1 MSLPS
6 NVHLSSHPCLQAKLS
21 LIRSS
26 STTPRETRGL
36 VHDIANILGVE
47 AFSGLKLVK
56 TGTDTTPLGIEYET
70 QGIDPADLALV
81 PILRSGLG
89 MVDAYLLSLS
99 PPPHSP
105 SLSPTRQTPLT
116 QPPALNDLLPTPVP
130 VYHLGLFREKV
141 SLQPVEYYNNLPFHR
156 SELSPASPASLNPT
170 TNTAAASLAVLLDP
184 VIATGATAEAAIQL
198 LRDWGVKKVIM
209 LSLLASE
216 EGVKRAA
223 GTWSEVE
230 IWVGGIDKGV
240 DEKGMIVPGIGDIGD
255 RLFVA
260 IGK

>member
-6 NVHLSSHPCLQAKLS
+6 NVHVSSHPCLQAKLS

-36 VHDIANILGVE
+36 VHDLANILGVE
-47 AFSGLKLVK
+47 AFSGLKVVK

-89 MVDAYLLSLS
+89 MVD
-99 PPPHSP
+99 
-105 SLSPTRQTPLT
+105 
-116 QPPALNDLLPTPVP
+116 ALNDLLPTPVP

-170 TNTAAASLAVLLDP
+170 TNTAAASLAVLVDP

-230 IWVGGIDKGV
+230 VWVGGIDKGV

>member
-6 NVHLSSHPCLQAKLS
+6 NVHVSSHPCLQAKLS

-36 VHDIANILGVE
+36 VHDIANILAVE

-89 MVDAYLLSLS
+89 MVD
-99 PPPHSP
+99 
-105 SLSPTRQTPLT
+105 
-116 QPPALNDLLPTPVP
+116 ALNDLLPTPVP

-209 LSLLASE
+209 ISLLASE

-223 GTWSEVE
+223 GTWGDVEV
-230 IWVGGIDKGV
+230 WVGAIDKGV

-260 IGK
+260 VGK

>member
-1 MSLPS
+1 MSLPP
-6 NVHLSSHPCLQAKLS
+6 NVHVSSHPCLQAKLS

-36 VHDIANILGVE
+36 VHDLANILGVE
-47 AFSGLKLVK
+47 AFAGLKLVK
-56 TGTDTTPLGIEYET
+56 TGTDKTPLGIEYET

-89 MVDAYLLSLS
+89 MVDA
-99 PPPHSP
+99 
-105 SLSPTRQTPLT
+105 
-116 QPPALNDLLPTPVP
+116 LNDLLPTPVP

-141 SLQPVEYYNNLPFHR
+141 TLQPVEYYNNLPFSR
-156 SELSPASPASLNPT
+156 SELSPASPASLDPT
-170 TNTAAASLAVLLDP
+170 ANTAAASLAVLLDP
-184 VIATGATAEAAIQL
+184 VIATGATAEAAILL

-209 LSLLASE
+209 LSLIASG
-216 EGVKRAA
+216 EGLKRAA
-223 GTWSEVE
+223 GTWEDVEV
-230 IWVGGIDKGV
+230 WVGAVDKGV

>member
-6 NVHLSSHPCLQAKLS
+6 NVHVSSHPCLQAKLS

-36 VHDIANILGVE
+36 VHDIANIIGVE

-89 MVDAYLLSLS
+89 MVD
-99 PPPHSP
+99 
-105 SLSPTRQTPLT
+105 
-116 QPPALNDLLPTPVP
+116 ALNDLLPTPVP

-209 LSLLASE
+209 LSVLASE

-230 IWVGGIDKGV
+230 VWVGGIDKGV